1 MIEHPVPQNITSY
14 EFRLVGSMTLKQF
27 FELMIGLG
35 LAYMVYTTNLYP
47 LIKWPLVFLLG
58 IFGVALAFVPI
69 EERPLDQWF
78 WAFIRAIY
86 NPTKFYWRRTLKEPE
101 VFSNDTTKLTRYKE
115 DEDSLALA
123 VSRKR
128 SRAEAYL
135 QSLST
140 PTQEMSVD
148 VSEANRAAGI
158 LSLFDEVRV
167 PLQSIEVTPQRFSPE
182 SEKPDLKLAPRR
194 LHHANLQVEFE
205 ETNKSQLEDE
215 KSTSLVQRKDGPVE
229 VVAPPAVAVPIFSQQ
244 STEPSLPQEIPQ
256 SYAVRDQR
264 EVSLPQALPSQ
275 EVVSGLEPDA
285 HEVVT
290 SRALPFPNPPKAPN
304 VLAGMV
310 LDASGKLL
318 ENTIIEIRTEQ
329 GVPVRAIKSNKLG
342 QFFTSSPLPTGIY
355 QVFVE
360 KPGYTFEP
368 KKLSV
373 NDTVIAPLEIQAKP
387 TLQ

>member
-47 LIKWPLVFLLG
+47 LIKWPIVFILG
-58 IFGVALAFVPI
+58 LFGVALAFVPI

-115 DEDSLALA
+115 EEDSLALA

-140 PTQEMSVD
+140 TPQELSID
-148 VSEANRAAGI
+148 TSEAARASGI
-158 LSLFDEVRV
+158 LSLFDEVKV
-167 PLQSIEVTPQRFSPE
+167 PLQSIEIVPQQT
-182 SEKPDLKLAPRR
+182 SEEMQKPDLKPAPRR
-194 LHHANLQVEFE
+194 LHQTLQVEFE
-205 ETNKSQLEDE
+205 ETNQPAVEGYQETNLI
-215 KSTSLVQRKDGPVE
+215 QRKEGPVE
-229 VVAPPAVAVPIFSQQ
+229 IMAPPVLTMPSVAVPISA
-244 STEPSLPQEIPQ
+244 SPMVESLQTVVTKD
-256 SYAVRDQR
+256 AV
-264 EVSLPQALPSQ
+264 SAALPQAIPSQ
-275 EVVSGLEPDA
+275 NVVSDIPVNTPEVVRSK
-285 HEVVT
+285 
-290 SRALPFPNPPKAPN
+290 SLPFPNPPRVPN

-310 LDASGKLL
+310 LDQAGKLL

-342 QFFTSSPLPTGIY
+342 QFFTSSPLPKGVY

-360 KPGYTFEP
+360 KSGYVFEP

-373 NDTVIAPLEIQAKP
+373 NDTIIAPLEIQAI
-387 TLQ
+387 QAVQ